1 VISATEIGSEYDVVV
16 IGARPAGAG
25 TARLLARQGR
35 RVLMVDRGQY
45 GSDTLSTHALMRAG
59 VLQLARWGVLPRV
72 IAAGTPPVRSA
83 TFIYADEEIRVPV
96 KPRDGIDALYAPRR
110 TVLDRLL
117 VDAAEEAGVRVAYGT
132 TLADLMRADD
142 DRVAGVVLHRESG
155 ATTNVRARLVVGAD
169 GRRSTLARL
178 VAADVTKPGPS
189 AAANV
194 FGYWSGIP
202 VEGYRWY
209 YRPGLSAG
217 AIPTNDGH
225 TCIFASVPAAQ
236 FGPVF
241 RSDLE
246 AGYRKVIA
254 EVAPDLAAPMRTAT
268 LAAPLK
274 GAPGQPGF
282 FRRSAGPGWVLVG
295 DAGYFKDPLTA
306 HGITDA
312 LVDAEY
318 LARAIA
324 EETDAALLGY
334 GEDRDRRA
342 AQLFDITDRIASFA
356 WTLDEAR
363 ALHKQLAKA
372 MADEVT
378 GLIDMTQEAA
388 PV

>member
-1 VISATEIGSEYDVVV
+1 VT
-16 IGARPAGAG
+16 
-25 TARLLARQGR
+25 RQ
-35 RVLMVDRGQY
+35 
-45 GSDTLSTHALMRAG
+45 
-59 VLQLARWGVLPRV
+59 
-72 IAAGTPPVRSA
+72 
-83 TFIYADEEIRVPV
+83 
-96 KPRDGIDALYAPRR
+96 
-110 TVLDRLL
+110 
-117 VDAAEEAGVRVAYGT
+117 
-132 TLADLMRADD
+132 
-142 DRVAGVVLHRESG
+142 
-155 ATTNVRARLVVGAD
+155 
-169 GRRSTLARL
+169 
-178 VAADVTKPGPS
+178 GPS

-225 TCIFASVPAAQ
+225 TCIFASVPALQ
-236 FGPVF
+236 FGTVF
-241 RSDLE
+241 RHDLE
-246 AGYRKVIA
+246 AGYRSVIA
-254 EVAPDLAAPMRTAT
+254 EVAPDLAAPMRAAT

-274 GAPGQPGF
+274 GAPGEPGF

-324 EETDAALLGY
+324 EESNPALLGY
-334 GEDRDRRA
+334 VEDRDRRA

-363 ALHKQLAKA
+363 GLHKQLAKA
-372 MADEVT
+372 MAEEVA
-378 GLIDMTQEAA
+378 GLITLTQEAA

>member
-1 VISATEIGSEYDVVV
+1 MSATEIRSDYDVVV

-83 TFIYADEEIRVPV
+83 TFIYAGEEIRVPV

-117 VDAAEEAGVRVAYGT
+117 VDAAAEAGVQVAYGT
-132 TLADLMRADD
+132 TLADLMRSADG
-142 DRVAGVVLHRESG
+142 RVIGVVLHRESG
-155 ATTNVRARLVVGAD
+155 ATTQVRARLVVGAD
-169 GRRSTLARL
+169 GRRSAVARL
-178 VAADVTKPGPS
+178 TGAEVTRQGPS

-225 TCIFASVPAAQ
+225 TCIFASVPALQ
-236 FGPVF
+236 FGTVF
-241 RSDLE
+241 RHDLE
-246 AGYRKVIA
+246 AGYRSVIA
-254 EVAPDLAAPMRTAT
+254 EVAPDLAAPMRAAT

-274 GAPGQPGF
+274 GAPGEPGF

-324 EETDAALLGY
+324 EESNPALLGY
-334 GEDRDRRA
+334 VEDRDRRA

-363 ALHKQLAKA
+363 GLHKQLAKA
-372 MADEVT
+372 MAEEVA
-378 GLIDMTQEAA
+378 GLITLTQEAA

>member
-1 VISATEIGSEYDVVV
+1 VISSTELDTEYDVVV

-25 TARLLARQGR
+25 TTRLLARQGL

-45 GSDTLSTHALMRAG
+45 GADTLSTHALMRAG

-83 TFIYADEEIRVPV
+83 AFIYGDEEIRVPV

-117 VDAAEEAGVRVAYGT
+117 VDAAEEAGVHVAYGT
-132 TLADLMRADD
+132 TLADLTRTADG
-142 DRVAGVVLHRESG
+142 RVIGVVLHHESG
-155 ATTNVRARLVVGAD
+155 ATTAVRARLVVGAD

-178 VAADVTKPGPS
+178 VGAEVNKPGPF

-217 AIPTNDGH
+217 AIPTNDGL
-225 TCIFASVPAAQ
+225 TCVFASVPSAQ
-236 FGPVF
+236 FGAVF
-241 RSDLE
+241 RDDIG
-246 AGYRKVIA
+246 AGYRRIIA
-254 EVAPDLAAPMRTAT
+254 DVAPDLAGPMQTARLT
-268 LAAPLK
+268 APLK
-274 GAPGQPGF
+274 GAPGQPAF
-282 FRRSAGPGWVLVG
+282 FRRSAGPGWALVG

-324 EETDAALLGY
+324 DRTDAALIAY
-334 GEDRDRRA
+334 AVDRDRRA
-342 AQLFDITDRIASFA
+342 AELFDITDRIASFA

-363 ALHKQLAKA
+363 VLHKRLAKA
-372 MADEVT
+372 MSEEVT
-378 GLIDMTQEAA
+378 ALLSFTSEAIPA
-388 PV
+388 